1 MARVTVEECL
11 DFVENRFKLVLLAS
25 KRARQLAMGTE
36 PLVEWENDKPTV
48 VALREIEHGLVNEE
62 MMKAALAEPI
72 EEEMEYNEDD
82 LAAAL
87 HAEISRELN
96 QTASDATATPVE
108 AGNTPEGQPAPS
120 LQNTFFASAIS
131 ANTSDNFQTSEPQE
145 SSITDTQSA
154 DQEAAPPLFGE
165 FFGKENS
172 TLANEEPSSKQD
184 TPISEE
190 EDASPFKSIEEPKLS
205 DEGDS
210 QSEGQAPVFS
220 DEGDTPFK
228 SIEEPKLSDEGD
240 SQSEGQEHL
249 SSDEDDTSPEG
260 EQGF

>member
-11 DFVENRFKLVLLAS
+11 EFVENRFKLVLLAS
-25 KRARQLAMGTE
+25 KRARQLALGTE

-62 MMKAALAEPI
+62 MMQAALAEPI

-96 QTASDATATPVE
+96 QIAPDATATPVE

-120 LQNTFFASAIS
+120 LQNTLFASAIS
-131 ANTSDNFQTSEPQE
+131 ANTSDNLQTSEPQE
-145 SSITDTQSA
+145 SSIAETQST
-154 DQEAAPPLFGE
+154 DQETAPPLFGE
-165 FFGKENS
+165 FFGKEKS
-172 TLANEEPSSKQD
+172 TPAIEEPSSEQAA
-184 TPISEE
+184 TISEE
-190 EDASPFKSIEEPKLS
+190 GGASSFERSEESLLS
-205 DEGDS
+205 VEGDS
-210 QSEGQAPVFS
+210 QSEGQAPVNS

-228 SIEEPKLSDEGD
+228 SIEEPKLSV
-240 SQSEGQEHL
+240 
-249 SSDEDDTSPEG
+249 EDDTSPEG